1 MLRIVSS
8 IGPTEAM
15 HFATWQDDAGNA
27 ANSPVAPVTDPV
39 TGLTIPNLDADPRG
53 ALVQDNLIFPTPA
66 EFISHKL
73 PHCAVVR
80 PTLDRNAGARAAI
93 KSFTA
98 DNLFREP
105 VGTTSSRTVS
115 RSGRNKPTPR
125 NGASASC
132 PGEHLTVLLNDYDF
146 THREA
151 VTATVP
157 SAKSRGQFRR
167 RLQRAKID
175 WSY

>member
-1 MLRIVSS
+1 MYATLVEKVTGLEVLRIVSS

-15 HFATWQDDAGNA
+15 HFSTWQDDAGNA
-27 ANSPVAPVTDPV
+27 ANTPVAPVTDPV

-98 DNLFREP
+98 DNLFQ
-105 VGTTSSRTVS
+105 GQSAAFFRTVT
-115 RSGRNKPTPR
+115 KL
-125 NGASASC
+125 AEQA
-132 PGEHLTVLLNDYDF
+132 D
-146 THREA
+146 A
-151 VTATVP
+151 A
-157 SAKSRGQFRR
+157 QRR
-167 RLQRAKID
+167 VR
-175 WSY
+175 